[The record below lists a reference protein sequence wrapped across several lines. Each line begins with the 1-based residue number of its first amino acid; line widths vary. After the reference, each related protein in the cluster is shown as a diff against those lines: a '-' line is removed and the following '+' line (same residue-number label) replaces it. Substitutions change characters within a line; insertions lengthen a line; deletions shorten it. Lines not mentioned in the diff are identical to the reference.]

1 MLKRKPE
8 HYRPSA
14 LLVILFTVACVLQAS
29 VAHAYLDPGTGSY
42 LFQLL
47 IGGALGGMVA
57 LKLYWKDIVNFFRK
71 RDSSD
76 DTENDEN
83 EQDSS

>member
-1 MLKRKPE
+1 
-8 HYRPSA
+8 
-14 LLVILFTVACVLQAS
+14 
-29 VAHAYLDPGTGSY
+29 
-42 LFQLL
+42 
-47 IGGALGGMVA
+47 MVA
-57 LKLYWKDIVNFFRK
+57 IKLYWKDIVNFFRK